1 MYYMRSVE
9 HRLFSGTKA
18 RKYITNEATTC
29 HFFCNRMFEIL
40 AEAFMMGM
48 SQLHCNEHS
57 SKKFVLV
64 TSLACSYFYS
74 SPGDS

>member
-1 MYYMRSVE
+1 
-9 HRLFSGTKA
+9 
-18 RKYITNEATTC
+18 
-29 HFFCNRMFEIL
+29 MFEIL
-40 AEAFMMGM
+40 AEAFMMDV

-74 SPGDS
+74 SPADDNESTLAIRS